1 MSNPERG
8 PRFPS
13 RFRGLRGRVTA
24 MFVLSASLVAV
35 VLSGSVYGISTGYM
49 ESQRTRT
56 VERAVGVHAELLR
69 LRLAGADVTGDQAM
83 DALHL
88 PSGTIAMLRQ
98 DTGWSLVGADV
109 DLPSASALP
118 LPSPVEAVNSTATR
132 VRIGGQ
138 PYLRAGA
145 VVENGTILYEFAPLF
160 ELESNLRML
169 RTILLACSVLAV
181 AIAAAIGAWAAHRA
195 LSPLRQVAAT
205 ASRIAFGEHELRLP
219 RTDDEELSATVDAF
233 NAMVDSLHLR
243 IERERRLVSDLSHE
257 LRTPLTTLTTTA
269 TVLTGHRDE
278 LSERPRAALGLLVE
292 ETAYLRGLLDDMLA
306 LARVEAGI
314 HRSDQIPLELAEL
327 LTHLLAG
334 RGVAPELLD
343 IGDPGTICGRRTEL
357 ERALVNLLIN
367 AERHGG
373 GVTGVGVGRAGPDIV
388 VTVDDAGPGVA
399 PENRERIFERFVTA
413 SRATAGTGIGLALVS
428 ETVLGHGGTLRC
440 TESPHGGA
448 RFVLAIPA
456 LTVGRHEIAKDRP
469 EPSQ

>member
-1 MSNPERG
+1 M
-8 PRFPS
+8 
-13 RFRGLRGRVTA
+13 A
-24 MFVLSASLVAV
+24 AFVLGASLVAV

-49 ESQRTRT
+49 ESQRART

-69 LRLAGADVTGDQAM
+69 LRLDSADVTGGQALDTLDLPSGTMAMLHRDTSWSLAGADVDF
-83 DALHL
+83 
-88 PSGTIAMLRQ
+88 P
-98 DTGWSLVGADV
+98 
-109 DLPSASALP
+109 PASAP
-118 LPSPVEAVNSTATR
+118 PIPDPTDEVNGTAIR
-132 VRIGGQ
+132 VQVGGQ
-138 PYLRAGA
+138 PYLRASA
-145 VVENGTILYEFAPLF
+145 VVENGSVLYEFAPLL

-169 RTILLACSVLAV
+169 RTLLLACSVLAV
-181 AIAAAIGAWAAHRA
+181 TIAAAIGAWAAHRA

-219 RTDDEELSATVDAF
+219 RTDDAELSATVDAF
-233 NAMVDSLHLR
+233 NAMVDSLQLR

-314 HRSDQIPLELAEL
+314 HRSDQTPLDLAEL
-327 LTHLLAG
+327 LANLLAG
-334 RGVAPELLD
+334 RGAAADLLD
-343 IGDPGTICGRRTEL
+343 IGDAGTIRGRRTEL

-373 GVTGVGVGRAGPDIV
+373 GVTGVRVDRDGNDIV

-399 PENRERIFERFVTA
+399 PENRDRIFQRFVTA

-428 ETVLGHGGTLRC
+428 ETVLGHQGTLRC
-440 TESPHGGA
+440 VESPSGGA
-448 RFVLAIPA
+448 RFVLTIPA
-456 LTVGRHEIAKDRP
+456 LTVNRHEIAKNRP

>member
-1 MSNPERG
+1 M
-8 PRFPS
+8 
-13 RFRGLRGRVTA
+13 TA
-24 MFVLSASLVAV
+24 VFVLGASLVAV
-35 VLSGSVYGISTGYM
+35 VLSGSVYGISTNYM
-49 ESQRTRT
+49 ESQRART

-69 LRLAGADVTGDQAM
+69 LRLDGTDISGEQAL
-83 DALHL
+83 DTLDL
-88 PSGTIAMLRQ
+88 PSGTMAILHR
-98 DTGWSLVGADV
+98 DTGWSLAGADV
-109 DLPSASALP
+109 DFPPVSAPPIPIPA
-118 LPSPVEAVNSTATR
+118 EQTTGTATR
-132 VRIGGQ
+132 VRIGDQ

-145 VVENGTILYEFAPLF
+145 VVDNRTVLYEFAPLL
-160 ELESNLRML
+160 ELESTLRML

-181 AIAAAIGAWAAHRA
+181 TIAAAIGAWAAHRA

-219 RTDDEELSATVDAF
+219 RTDDEELSTTVDAF
-233 NAMVDSLHLR
+233 NAMVDSLQQR

-314 HRSDQIPLELAEL
+314 HRSDRTPLDLAEL

-334 RGVAPELLD
+334 RGAAPNVLD
-343 IGDPGTICGRRTEL
+343 IRDAGTIRGRRTEL
-357 ERALVNLLIN
+357 ERALVNLLTN

-373 GVTGVGVGRAGPDIV
+373 GVTGVRVDRDGADVV

-413 SRATAGTGIGLALVS
+413 SRSTGGTGIGLALVS
-428 ETVLGHGGTLRC
+428 ETVLGHQGTLRC
-440 TESPHGGA
+440 TESPSGGS
-448 RFVLAIPA
+448 RFVLTIPA
-456 LTVGRHEIAKDRP
+456 LHEIAKKRP
-469 EPSQ
+469 EPPQ

>member
-1 MSNPERG
+1 M
-8 PRFPS
+8 
-13 RFRGLRGRVTA
+13 A
-24 MFVLSASLVAV
+24 AFVLGASLVAV
-35 VLSGSVYGISTGYM
+35 VLSGSVYGISTNYM
-49 ESQRTRT
+49 ESQRVRT

-69 LRLAGADVTGDQAM
+69 LRLHSADITGDQAL

-88 PSGTIAMLRQ
+88 PSGTIAMLHR
-98 DTGWSLVGADV
+98 DTGWSLVGPDLEFPLASPPPVPDAAEDV
-109 DLPSASALP
+109 DG
-118 LPSPVEAVNSTATR
+118 TATR
-132 VRIGGQ
+132 VRIENQ

-145 VVENGTILYEFAPLF
+145 IVDEGTVLYEFAPLL

-181 AIAAAIGAWAAHRA
+181 TIAAAIGAWAAHRA
-195 LSPLRQVAAT
+195 LSPLRQVAGT
-205 ASRIAFGEHELRLP
+205 ASRIAAGEHELRLP

-233 NAMVDSLHLR
+233 NAMVDSLQRR

-278 LSERPRAALGLLVE
+278 MSERPRAALGLLVE
-292 ETAYLRGLLDDMLA
+292 ETTYLRGLLDDMLA

-314 HRSDQIPLELAEL
+314 HRSDQTPLVVAEL
-327 LTHLLAG
+327 LTHLLVG
-334 RGVAPELLD
+334 RGAAPDLLD
-343 IGDPGTICGRRTEL
+343 IRDEGKIRGRRTEL
-357 ERALVNLLIN
+357 ERALVNLLDN

-373 GVTGVGVGRAGPDIV
+373 GVTGVRVDRDGPDIV

-428 ETVLGHGGTLRC
+428 ETVLGHRGTLRC
-440 TESPHGGA
+440 TESPSGGA
-448 RFVLAIPA
+448 RFVLTIAA
-456 LTVGRHEIAKDRP
+456 LIDDRHEIAKNSTK
-469 EPSQ
+469 PSQ

>member
-1 MSNPERG
+1 M
-8 PRFPS
+8 
-13 RFRGLRGRVTA
+13 TA
-24 MFVLSASLVAV
+24 TFVLGASLVAV

-49 ESQRTRT
+49 ESQRART

-69 LRLAGADVTGDQAM
+69 LRLNSADLTGDR
-83 DALHL
+83 ALDSLNL
-88 PSGTIAMLRQ
+88 PSGTIAMLHR

-109 DLPSASALP
+109 DFPPASALP
-118 LPSPVEAVNSTATR
+118 IPDPPDTGTSAATR

-138 PYLRAGA
+138 PYLRAG
-145 VVENGTILYEFAPLF
+145 VVVDDDTVLYEFAPLL
-160 ELESNLRML
+160 ELESTLRML

-181 AIAAAIGAWAAHRA
+181 TIAAAIGAWAAHRA

-205 ASRIAFGEHELRLP
+205 ASRIASGELELRLP

-233 NAMVDSLHLR
+233 NAMVDSLQLR

-314 HRSDQIPLELAEL
+314 HRSDQAPLDLAEL
-327 LTHLLAG
+327 LTQLLVG
-334 RGVAPELLD
+334 RGAAPELLD
-343 IGDPGTICGRRTEL
+343 IRDPGTIRGRRTEL
-357 ERALVNLLIN
+357 ERALVNLLTN

-373 GVTGVGVGRAGPDIV
+373 GVTGVRVDRDGPDV
-388 VTVDDAGPGVA
+388 RVTVDDAGPGIA
-399 PENRERIFERFVTA
+399 PENRERIFDRFVTA
-413 SRATAGTGIGLALVS
+413 SRATAGTGIGLALVA
-428 ETVLGHGGTLRC
+428 ETVLGHHGTLRC
-440 TESPHGGA
+440 TENPSGGA
-448 RFVLAIPA
+448 RFVLTIPA
-456 LTVGRHEIAKDRP
+456 LTVELHKIAKYRA

>member
-1 MSNPERG
+1 M
-8 PRFPS
+8 
-13 RFRGLRGRVTA
+13 TA
-24 MFVLSASLVAV
+24 VFVLGAALVAV

-49 ESQRTRT
+49 ESQRART
-56 VERAVGVHAELLR
+56 VERAVRVHAELLR
-69 LRLAGADVTGDQAM
+69 LRLDSTDISGDQAL
-83 DALHL
+83 DALDL
-88 PSGTIAMLRQ
+88 PSGTMAILHR
-98 DTGWSLVGADV
+98 DTGWSLASADV
-109 DLPSASALP
+109 DFSPGSAPPIPTPA
-118 LPSPVEAVNSTATR
+118 AQITGTATR
-132 VRIGGQ
+132 VRIGDQ

-145 VVENGTILYEFAPLF
+145 AVDNRTVLYEFAPLL
-160 ELESNLRML
+160 ELESTLRML

-181 AIAAAIGAWAAHRA
+181 TIAAAIGAWAAHRA

-205 ASRIAFGEHELRLP
+205 ASRIASGEHELRLP
-219 RTDDEELSATVDAF
+219 RTDDEELSTTVDAF
-233 NAMVDSLHLR
+233 NAMVDSLQQR

-314 HRSDQIPLELAEL
+314 HRSDQTPLDVAEL

-334 RGVAPELLD
+334 HGVAAHVLD
-343 IGDPGTICGRRTEL
+343 IRDAGTIRGRRTEL
-357 ERALVNLLIN
+357 ERALVNLLTN

-373 GVTGVGVGRAGPDIV
+373 GVTGVRVDRDGADVV

-413 SRATAGTGIGLALVS
+413 SRSTGGTGIGLALVS
-428 ETVLGHGGTLRC
+428 ETVLGHHGTLRC
-440 TESPHGGA
+440 TESPSGGA
-448 RFVLAIPA
+448 RFVLTIPA
-456 LTVGRHEIAKDRP
+456 LHEIAKNRP
-469 EPSQ
+469 EPPQ

>member
-1 MSNPERG
+1 M
-8 PRFPS
+8 
-13 RFRGLRGRVTA
+13 TA
-24 MFVLSASLVAV
+24 VFVLGASLVAV
-35 VLSGSVYGISTGYM
+35 VLSGSVYGISTNYM
-49 ESQRTRT
+49 ESQRART

-69 LRLAGADVTGDQAM
+69 LQLDGTDISGEQAL
-83 DALHL
+83 DTLDL
-88 PSGTIAMLRQ
+88 PSGTLAILHR
-98 DTGWSLVGADV
+98 DTGWSLAGADIDFPPV
-109 DLPSASALP
+109 SAPPIPTPA
-118 LPSPVEAVNSTATR
+118 EQTTSTATH
-132 VRIGGQ
+132 VRIGDQ

-145 VVENGTILYEFAPLF
+145 VVDNRTVLYEFAPLL
-160 ELESNLRML
+160 ELESTLRML

-181 AIAAAIGAWAAHRA
+181 TIAAAIGAWAAHRA

-219 RTDDEELSATVDAF
+219 RTDDEELSTTVDAF
-233 NAMVDSLHLR
+233 NAMVDSLQQR

-314 HRSDQIPLELAEL
+314 HRSDQTPLDLAEL

-334 RGVAPELLD
+334 RGAAPNVLD
-343 IGDPGTICGRRTEL
+343 IRDAGTIRGRRTEL
-357 ERALVNLLIN
+357 ERALVNLITN

-373 GVTGVGVGRAGPDIV
+373 GVTDVRVDRDGADVV

-413 SRATAGTGIGLALVS
+413 SRSTGGTGIGLALVS
-428 ETVLGHGGTLRC
+428 ETVLGHHGTLRC
-440 TESPHGGA
+440 TESPSGGA
-448 RFVLAIPA
+448 RFVLTIPA
-456 LTVGRHEIAKDRP
+456 LHEIARNRP
-469 EPSQ
+469 EPPQ

>member
-1 MSNPERG
+1 M
-8 PRFPS
+8 
-13 RFRGLRGRVTA
+13 TA
-24 MFVLSASLVAV
+24 VFVLGASLVAV
-35 VLSGSVYGISTGYM
+35 VLSGSVYGISTNYM
-49 ESQRTRT
+49 ESQRART

-69 LRLAGADVTGDQAM
+69 LRLDGTDISGEQAL
-83 DALHL
+83 DTLDL
-88 PSGTIAMLRQ
+88 PSGTMAILHR
-98 DTGWSLVGADV
+98 DTGWSLAGADV
-109 DLPSASALP
+109 DFPPVSAPPIPIPA
-118 LPSPVEAVNSTATR
+118 ERITGTATR
-132 VRIGGQ
+132 VRIGDQ

-145 VVENGTILYEFAPLF
+145 VVDNRTVLYEFAPLL
-160 ELESNLRML
+160 ELESTLRML

-181 AIAAAIGAWAAHRA
+181 TIAAAIGAWAAHRA

-219 RTDDEELSATVDAF
+219 RTDDAELSTTVDAF
-233 NAMVDSLHLR
+233 NAMVDSLQQR

-314 HRSDQIPLELAEL
+314 HRSDQTPLDLAEL

-334 RGVAPELLD
+334 RGAAPNVLD
-343 IGDPGTICGRRTEL
+343 IRDAGTIRGRRTEL
-357 ERALVNLLIN
+357 ERALVNLLTN

-373 GVTGVGVGRAGPDIV
+373 GVTGVRVDRDGADVV

-399 PENRERIFERFVTA
+399 PGNRERIFERFVTA
-413 SRATAGTGIGLALVS
+413 SRSTGGTGIGLALVS
-428 ETVLGHGGTLRC
+428 ETVLGHQGTLRC
-440 TESPHGGA
+440 TESPSGGA
-448 RFVLAIPA
+448 RFVLTIPA
-456 LTVGRHEIAKDRP
+456 LHEIAKKRP
-469 EPSQ
+469 EPPQ

>member
-8 PRFPS
+8 HRFPS

-24 MFVLSASLVAV
+24 TFVLSASLVAV
-35 VLSGSVYGISTGYM
+35 VLSGSVYGISTSYM

-69 LRLAGADVTGDQAM
+69 LRLTGADVTGDQAM

-109 DLPSASALP
+109 ELPSASALP
-118 LPSPVEAVNSTATR
+118 IPDPAEVDSTATR
-132 VRIGGQ
+132 VRIGAQ

-145 VVENGTILYEFAPLF
+145 EVENSTVLYEFAPLL

-269 TVLTGHRDE
+269 TVLAGHRDE

-343 IGDPGTICGRRTEL
+343 IRDAGTIRGRRTEL

-373 GVTGVGVGRAGPDIV
+373 GVTSVGVDRVGGDIV

-428 ETVLGHGGTLRC
+428 ETVLGHHGTLRC

-448 RFVLAIPA
+448 RFVLTIPA
-456 LTVGRHEIAKDRP
+456 LTDGLHEIAKNRP
-469 EPSQ
+469 ESSQ

>member
-8 PRFPS
+8 HRVPS
-13 RFRGLRGRVTA
+13 RLRGLRGRVTA
-24 MFVLSASLVAV
+24 AFVLGASLVAV
-35 VLSGSVYGISTGYM
+35 VLSGSVYAISTNYM
-49 ESQRTRT
+49 ESQRSRT

-69 LRLAGADVTGDQAM
+69 LRFGSTNLSGDQALE
-83 DALHL
+83 ALHL
-88 PSGTIAMLRQ
+88 PSGTIAMLHR
-98 DTGWSLVGADV
+98 DNRWSTVGAD
-109 DLPSASALP
+109 LEFP
-118 LPSPVEAVNSTATR
+118 LAPPPVPDAAEAVGEEPTR
-132 VRIGGQ
+132 VRIGNQ
-138 PYLRAGA
+138 PYLRAGT
-145 VVENGTILYEFAPLF
+145 VVDNATVLYEFAPLL
-160 ELESNLRML
+160 ELESTLRML

-181 AIAAAIGAWAAHRA
+181 TIAAAIGAWAAHRA

-219 RTDDEELSATVDAF
+219 RTDDDELSATVDAF
-233 NAMVDSLHLR
+233 NAMVDSLQQR

-314 HRSDQIPLELAEL
+314 HRSDQTPLDLAEL
-327 LTHLLAG
+327 LTHLLVG
-334 RGVAPELLD
+334 RGVSPDVLD
-343 IGDPGTICGRRTEL
+343 IGDVGTIRGRRTEL

-373 GVTGVGVGRAGPDIV
+373 GVTGVRVDRDGPDIV

-428 ETVLGHGGTLRC
+428 ETVLGHHGTLRC
-440 TESPHGGA
+440 TESPAGGA
-448 RFVLAIPA
+448 RFVLTIPA
-456 LTVGRHEIAKDRP
+456 LHEIAKKRP
-469 EPSQ
+469 ELLQ

>member
-1 MSNPERG
+1 M
-8 PRFPS
+8 
-13 RFRGLRGRVTA
+13 TA
-24 MFVLSASLVAV
+24 VFVLGASLVAI

-49 ESQRTRT
+49 ESQRART
-56 VERAVGVHAELLR
+56 VERAVRVHAELLR
-69 LRLAGADVTGDQAM
+69 LRLDGTEISGEQAL
-83 DALHL
+83 DALDL
-88 PSGTIAMLRQ
+88 PSGTLAILHR
-98 DTGWSLVGADV
+98 DTEWSLAGADIDFPPV
-109 DLPSASALP
+109 SAPPIPTTA
-118 LPSPVEAVNSTATR
+118 EQTTGTATR
-132 VRIGGQ
+132 VRIGDQ

-145 VVENGTILYEFAPLF
+145 VVDNRTVLYEFAPLL
-160 ELESNLRML
+160 ELESTLRML

-181 AIAAAIGAWAAHRA
+181 TIAAAIGAWAAHRA

-219 RTDDEELSATVDAF
+219 RTDDEELSTTVDAF
-233 NAMVDSLHLR
+233 NAMVDSLQQR

-292 ETAYLRGLLDDMLA
+292 ETTYLRGLLDDMLA

-314 HRSDQIPLELAEL
+314 HRSDQTPLDVAEL

-334 RGVAPELLD
+334 HGVAAHVLD
-343 IGDPGTICGRRTEL
+343 IRDAGTIRGRRTEL
-357 ERALVNLLIN
+357 ERALVNLLTN

-373 GVTGVGVGRAGPDIV
+373 GVTDVRVDRDGADVV

-413 SRATAGTGIGLALVS
+413 SRSTGGTGIGLALVS
-428 ETVLGHGGTLRC
+428 ETVLGHHGTLRC
-440 TESPHGGA
+440 TENPSGGA
-448 RFVLAIPA
+448 RFVLTIPA
-456 LTVGRHEIAKDRP
+456 LHEIAKNRP
-469 EPSQ
+469 EPPQ

>member
-1 MSNPERG
+1 MSIFRPWRRPRSPHLTKKEPATPPE
-8 PRFPS
+8 F
-13 RFRGLRGRVTA
+13 L
-24 MFVLSASLVAV
+24 
-35 VLSGSVYGISTGYM
+35 I
-49 ESQRTRT
+49 
-56 VERAVGVHAELLR
+56 
-69 LRLAGADVTGDQAM
+69 GD
-83 DALHL
+83 
-88 PSGTIAMLRQ
+88 
-98 DTGWSLVGADV
+98 
-109 DLPSASALP
+109 
-118 LPSPVEAVNSTATR
+118 
-132 VRIGGQ
+132 Q

-145 VVENGTILYEFAPLF
+145 VIDDRTVLYEFAPLL
-160 ELESNLRML
+160 ELESTLRML

-181 AIAAAIGAWAAHRA
+181 AIAAAIGAWAAHRT

-219 RTDDEELSATVDAF
+219 RTDDKELSATVDAF
-233 NAMVDSLHLR
+233 NAMVDSLQQR

-314 HRSDQIPLELAEL
+314 HRSDQTPLDLSEL

-334 RGVAPELLD
+334 RGAASDVLD
-343 IGDPGTICGRRTEL
+343 IRDVGTVRGRRTEL

-373 GVTGVGVGRAGPDIV
+373 GVTGIRVDRDGPDIV

-428 ETVLGHGGTLRC
+428 ETVLGHHGMLRC
-440 TESPHGGA
+440 TESPSGGA
-448 RFVLAIPA
+448 RFVLTMPA
-456 LTVGRHEIAKDRP
+456 LHEIATK
-469 EPSQ
+469 